1 MSVAITAPLRMASLR
16 AAFDHVRLIF
26 MAATAT
32 PIAVHLC
39 LYAATSALST
49 PRALPAFQSNGTAG
63 AGHRAWSCESC
74 ISTQSRQKGGMEM
87 FSFFAGT
94 HSGGGSWGAHQS
106 DAAGTAKVV
115 PLEHRFH
122 ERLLTVV
129 AAREGERGD
138 HAADVDR
145 RLAATRGRGLMS

>member
-1 MSVAITAPLRMASLR
+1 
-16 AAFDHVRLIF
+16 
-26 MAATAT
+26 
-32 PIAVHLC
+32 
-39 LYAATSALST
+39 
-49 PRALPAFQSNGTAG
+49 
-63 AGHRAWSCESC
+63 
-74 ISTQSRQKGGMEM
+74 M

-94 HSGGGSWGAHQS
+94 LRVEAVVGGAHQS

-122 ERLLTVV
+122 ERLFTVV

-145 RLAATRGRGLMS
+145 RLAAPRGRGLMS